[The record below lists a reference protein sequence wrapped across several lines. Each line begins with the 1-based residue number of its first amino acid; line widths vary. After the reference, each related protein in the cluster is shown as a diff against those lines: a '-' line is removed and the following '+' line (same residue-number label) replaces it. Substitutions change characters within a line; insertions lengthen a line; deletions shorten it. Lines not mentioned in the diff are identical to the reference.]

1 MSEPIRFDD
10 GAAYER
16 YMGVWSQRVG
26 EVFLDWL
33 DAPLG
38 QRWLDVGCG
47 NGAFTVQ
54 LAQRCA
60 PSGVH
65 GVDPS
70 EAQLR
75 YARQQAALQGADF
88 SRGDAMNLPFGD
100 ASFDVAVMPLVIF
113 FVPQPAV
120 GVAEM
125 VRVVR
130 PGGLIAA
137 YAWDLPGAGFPY
149 ETLRVEMARLGV
161 EMPSAPSPEASAQT
175 ELTRLWSEAGLR
187 EVRTRRIE
195 VHRSFADFEDYWE
208 TVLGSPSAG
217 AKLAAMS
224 GPLIERLRNQLRQ
237 RLTPSADG
245 SVRLTAVANAVA
257 GRCPD

>member
-60 PSGVH
+60 PSGLH

-113 FVPQPAV
+113 FVPQPRSRLSGWRRWCGSFAL
-120 GVAEM
+120 EDSSQPT
-125 VRVVR
+125 
-130 PGGLIAA
+130 PGTCPALA
-137 YAWDLPGAGFPY
+137 FP
-149 ETLRVEMARLGV
+149 
-161 EMPSAPSPEASAQT
+161 
-175 ELTRLWSEAGLR
+175 
-187 EVRTRRIE
+187 TRRC
-195 VHRSFADFEDYWE
+195 V
-208 TVLGSPSAG
+208 
-217 AKLAAMS
+217 
-224 GPLIERLRNQLRQ
+224 
-237 RLTPSADG
+237 
-245 SVRLTAVANAVA
+245 
-257 GRCPD
+257 